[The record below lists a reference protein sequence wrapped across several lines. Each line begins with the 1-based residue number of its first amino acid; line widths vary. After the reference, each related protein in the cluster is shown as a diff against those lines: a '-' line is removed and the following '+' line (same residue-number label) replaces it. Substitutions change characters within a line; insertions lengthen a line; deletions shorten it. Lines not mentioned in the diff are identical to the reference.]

1 MSSPHVTQPQQSG
14 ALGQTAIKCLY
25 EQGKGSITVS
35 VAEVVGT
42 KRNPANGVN
51 VELLDHGGTLVI
63 TAPTTK
69 WGFRGF
75 FGLDPGQYRVRVALD
90 PTKLGATHGVQG
102 AAEQAVIIVA
112 DGEASADFVLTRQA
126 QPRVRLKRRR
136 DGAGVEHVPVTLGG
150 SACTDTDNQGISA
163 LTDAN
168 GILAGQHAVTFDL
181 TGPQRHSYFLLKND
195 PIDVKPAS
203 ADTFDFV
210 AGERAHPKIKV
221 VFHGTANGVPDISVV
236 LDAVNPTGDASDKTD
251 LGKTPAV
258 TGLVEVAA
266 ATPGIMPGTYR
277 VTLTIPDEVKDG
289 YLLVNP
295 AATIDVPDGGTATF
309 TYEVRQIGALQV
321 RVLRHDGKPLKGA
334 AVTYKLTG
342 PTPKNAQPLD
352 TKIRELSIGDYE
364 VDIDNLANVLTA
376 QKDPLKVHEKWRIG
390 PSKDGKAKLKVTPGK
405 TAVAEFLL
413 TKYEKIQFV
422 AFDIK
427 PTTETSK
434 TGTKVYKGA
443 KKSATD
449 LRKRILVMKKA
460 MDTAFK
466 EGSIDHGEEVL
477 KVFMAPEFY
486 FRGREGAYPFEM
498 IPDIMTSLGK
508 TARDAKFK
516 DWLFVYG
523 TAIGYLKH
531 GEDATHKE
539 VHELAV
545 TAQVG
550 DVITVKDTTGF
561 CQRIPAV
568 QDLRFDWT
576 VKQGLITSPVLACA
590 PGAPG
595 FFDLTL
601 QGGTV
606 IDTTQAI
613 KLEEPVST
621 EILNVALVQKGGSG
635 GSGLREAII
644 YKEYVSSVDFI
655 NTNYYGD
662 RRLEVHGQTR
672 TGIPTAGSKDI
683 LGTTAPNTSE
693 INKSGLGG
701 GSVFM
706 VDGITFGLE
715 VCLDHI
721 YNKLYDFYANSAE
734 NGDPKVQ
741 VFLLPSWGMRLQR
754 GPCSGLPNALLFNVD
769 GPEGSEVAVLPN
781 AVTFTCWRCGSVSN
795 NPGTCATTHRWTCTT
810 DTHKHEHIQP
820 QATALP
826 NCVHCGAALQQA
838 RLCAAALPAV
848 HNELVLAGNCSVCG
862 GAGVPANYWYCDQH
876 DQRSTA
882 AGNCVYGD
890 PLAAVPTELEQD
902 LNAVNPSGPAKQVS
916 NVRGIFNSA
925 NQSDLFESKGAITVY
940 PVKDVPQAEIV

>member
-1 MSSPHVTQPQQSG
+1 MSSPHVAQPQQSG
-14 ALGQTAIKCLY
+14 SLGQTAIKCLY

-35 VAEVVGT
+35 VAEIQSN
-42 KRNPANGVN
+42 KRNPASGVN
-51 VELLDHGGTLVI
+51 VELLDHGGTLVA

-75 FGLDPGQYRVRVALD
+75 FALAPGQYRVRVALD
-90 PTKLGATHGVQG
+90 PTKLGATHGFQG
-102 AAEQAVIIVA
+102 ASEQPVTIVA
-112 DGEASADFVLTRQA
+112 DQEASADFVLTRQA
-126 QPRVRLKRRR
+126 KPKVRLKRRR
-136 DGAGVEHVPVTLGG
+136 DGAGVEHVPLTIGG
-150 SACTDTDNQGISA
+150 SACRDTDNQGVA
-163 LTDAN
+163 ELTDAN
-168 GILAGQHAVTFDL
+168 GILAGQHAVVFDL
-181 TGPQRHSYFLLKND
+181 TGPTRHSYFLVKND
-195 PIDVKPAS
+195 PIDVKPGS
-203 ADTFDFV
+203 AVTFDFV
-210 AGERAHPKIKV
+210 AGERAHPKVKV
-221 VFHGTANGVPDISVV
+221 VFHTTTNGVPDIGVA
-236 LDAVNPTGDASDKTD
+236 LDAVNPTGDASDHTD

-258 TGLVEVAA
+258 TGIVEVAA
-266 ATPGIMPGTYR
+266 ATPGIMPGRYK

-295 AATIDVPDGGTATF
+295 AATIDVPDGSTATF

-334 AVTYKLTG
+334 AVTFKLTG
-342 PTPKNAQPLD
+342 PTAKTAQPLD
-352 TKIRELSIGDYE
+352 SKIQDLSIGDYE

-376 QKDPLKVHEKWRIG
+376 QKDPLKIHEKWRIG

-427 PTTETSK
+427 PTTEISK
-434 TGTKVYKGA
+434 TGQKVYKGA

-460 MDTAFK
+460 MDTAYK
-466 EGSIDHGEEVL
+466 DGSIDHGEEVL
-477 KVFMAPEFY
+477 KVFMAPEFF
-486 FRGREGAYPFEM
+486 FRGKEGAYPFEM

-508 TARDAKFK
+508 TAKDAKYK

-531 GEDATHKE
+531 GEDAAHKE
-539 VHELAV
+539 IHELAV
-545 TAQVG
+545 TAKVG

-561 CQRIPAV
+561 CRRIPAV
-568 QDLRFDWT
+568 QDARFDWT
-576 VKQGLITSPVLACA
+576 VKQGLVTSPVLACA

-595 FFDLTL
+595 HFDLTL
-601 QGGTV
+601 QVGTV
-606 IDTTQAI
+606 IDTTQEI
-613 KLEEPVST
+613 ELEEPVST

-662 RRLEVHGQTR
+662 RRLEIHGQTR
-672 TGIPTAGSKDI
+672 TGIPTVGSKDV
-683 LGTTAPNTSE
+683 LGTAAPNTSE

-741 VFLLPSWGMRLQR
+741 VFLLPSWGMRLR
-754 GPCSGLPNALLFNVD
+754 RAACSGLPNALLFNVD
-769 GPEGSEVAVLPN
+769 GPDGSDVAVLPN
-781 AVTFTCWRCGSVSN
+781 PVTFTCWRCGSVSN
-795 NPGTCATTHRWTCTT
+795 NPGNCATTHRWTCTT
-810 DTHKHEHIQP
+810 GTHEHDHIQQ

-826 NCVHCGAALQQA
+826 NCAHCGGALQQA
-838 RLCAAALPAV
+838 RICAAALPAP
-848 HNELVLAGNCSVCG
+848 HNELVFQGNCGVCG
-862 GAGVPANYWYCDQH
+862 GAGVPAPYWYCDQH
-876 DQRSTA
+876 DQRST
-882 AGNCVYGD
+882 GGGTCVYGD

-902 LNAVNPSGPAKQVS
+902 LTAVNPAAPAKQVS